1 MDQIAESVKSS
12 SKENKSKIYQG
23 EMFIIV
29 RDVRNMEAKTIGKQ
43 FQSNI
48 ENYRKKKSK
57 YIQ

>member
-29 RDVRNMEAKTIGKQ
+29 RDVRNMEAKTIGK
-43 FQSNI
+43 
-48 ENYRKKKSK
+48 
-57 YIQ
+57 